1 MQIKEMMKAVV
12 KSGTGK
18 KANFKAPYVGGKSGT
33 SNDYHDMWF
42 VGLTDAYT
50 MGVWVGKDTPS
61 SVEYLHDASPQL
73 SIWKTRCRQL
83 TKDNGG
89 IRFETSS
96 ASGPRAFV

>member
-1 MQIKEMMKAVV
+1 
-12 KSGTGK
+12 
-18 KANFKAPYVGGKSGT
+18 
-33 SNDYHDMWF
+33 MWF

-89 IRFETSS
+89 D
-96 ASGPRAFV
+96 PL